1 MKKKI
6 IILHLIAPTVMGG
19 AERVLLHIADMIDRS
34 RFKLIIGSF
43 INVRRRNNK
52 FIEQLENRK
61 IPHTVFWMKKTLD
74 IDNIF
79 RIIKFIKKNRV
90 DIMHTH
96 GYRSD
101 IIGFLAAKA
110 ASIPIVSTIHGF
122 VPASRKLRIYQKCD
136 LFFLKFF
143 NELIPVSNQLRM
155 TLIKSGI
162 DSGKITLLHNAVDV
176 KIRHEKIGKPELL
189 NPELL
194 KPELLKQD
202 ALNIVKE
209 RGNFMIGVIG
219 RLSVEKDIPNFLNA
233 ASILVKKFNHLKFI
247 VVGEGPEKKNL
258 INLASELRLKD
269 KVQFTG
275 FVNNIEMIYPLL
287 DLLVISSRTEGV
299 PLVMLEAMKHCVPV
313 VASDVGGIGEVI
325 ENKKDGLLVPP
336 ADSEE
341 LAKNIEHFV
350 TDSAFYE
357 IVCSRA
363 RKKIETTF
371 NSNIWIN
378 KIEKI
383 YFDHVM
389 GSCQAD
395 G

>member
-1 MKKKI
+1 
-6 IILHLIAPTVMGG
+6 MGG
-19 AERVLLHIADMIDRS
+19 AERVLLHIAAMIDRS

-43 INVRRRNNK
+43 VNVRRRNNK

-90 DIMHTH
+90 DIIHTH

-101 IIGFLAAKA
+101 IIGFLAAKGA
-110 ASIPIVSTIHGF
+110 GIPIVSTIHGF
-122 VPASRKLRIYQKCD
+122 VPSSRKLRIYQKCD
-136 LFFLKFF
+136 VFFLKFF

-176 KIRHEKIGKPELL
+176 EIRHEKTGGPGLL
-189 NPELL
+189 N
-194 KPELLKQD
+194 QD

-209 RGNFMIGVIG
+209 RGDFMIGVVG
-219 RLSVEKDIPNFLNA
+219 RLSPEKDIPNFLNA
-233 ASILVKKFNHLKFI
+233 ASILVKKFKHLKFI
-247 VVGEGPEKKNL
+247 VVGEGPEKENL
-258 INLASELRLKD
+258 INLASEPGLKD

-275 FVNNIEMIYPLL
+275 FVNNIDMVYPLL

-363 RKKIETTF
+363 RKKIETRF

-383 YFDHVM
+383 YLDHVV
-389 GSCQAD
+389 GGCQAD